1 LWIIDGGAI
10 PSEMDRRRRMAAAS
24 EREEARE
31 RALFVRLRTR
41 GDADARELLVE
52 RYLPLARHLAR
63 TLEGPSEPF
72 EDIFQVACIG
82 LINAVDRFDVTR
94 GVAFSSY
101 ATPTITGEI
110 KRHFRDRTWALH
122 MSRDLQDMALRVE
135 NARTRLATE
144 LGREPTVCDVARAL
158 STTDEVV
165 LEALLAGQSHRA
177 SSLQAPRPGA
187 DDPDAGETLCETVG
201 RTEEGYGLAEDRT
214 VLEGLLGSLPGRDRS
229 VVLLRYGLDLTQ
241 SQIGERM
248 GMSQMHVSR
257 LLRRSLGSLREAA
270 AEQAAGRQAA

>member
-1 LWIIDGGAI
+1 
-10 PSEMDRRRRMAAAS
+10 M
-24 EREEARE
+24 
-31 RALFVRLRTR
+31 RLRAR
-41 GDADARELLVE
+41 GDATARDQLVE

-63 TLEGPSEPF
+63 ALQAPSEPF
-72 EDIFQVACIG
+72 DDVYQVACIG
-82 LINAVDRFDVTR
+82 LIKAVDRFDVTR

-135 NARTRLATE
+135 TIRTRLTAE
-144 LGREPTVCDVARAL
+144 LGREPTVTDVARAL

-165 LEALLAGQSHRA
+165 REALLAGQSHRA
-177 SSLQAPRPGA
+177 ASLQAPRPGS
-187 DDPDAGETLCETVG
+187 DDGDGSETLGETFG
-201 RTEEGYGLAEDRT
+201 RIEDGYRLAEERT
-214 VLEGLLGSLPGRDRS
+214 VLEDLLDDLPGRDRS
-229 VVLLRYGLDLTQ
+229 VVLLRYALDLTQ

-270 AEQAAGRQAA
+270 EQEAA